1 MPLNKIASVFL
12 LTLLCAAAS
21 GQGAT
26 PEPDAAALRRDAAA
40 AVQNGDFATAAAGF
54 RKLTEADPDD
64 AHAWQMLG
72 YSLHAGGKLDEALPA
87 HEKAAGFA
95 ATASSA
101 SYNVACVHAL
111 QGRADLA
118 FDWLDKAVARGFADA
133 ELLGKDTDLDALR
146 EDPRFAKL
154 VAAVRAK
161 AGPVGPQGFA
171 QIGTRRANRIVW
183 FAEHGGQIALSH
195 AAVPWDAKYDRALAE
210 GRFVGKRWRL
220 GADFWT
226 TLDTSVP
233 LRFGDVTLAP
243 GYYYL
248 TLAQPR
254 ADTFV
259 VCAHDPVEVRKQ
271 RLDPVFAQQLQG
283 GVEIPLA
290 HATGGEIADLL
301 AIQITMVAP
310 RSANGALS
318 IRFGGHTL
326 TAPVTVELG
335 DRKPANVGGS
345 R

>member
-1 MPLNKIASVFL
+1 MPLNKIAAVSL
-12 LTLLCAAAS
+12 LTLLCAPAF
-21 GQGAT
+21 GQGTT
-26 PEPDAAALRRDAAA
+26 PAPDAAQVRRDATA
-40 AVQNGDFATAAAGF
+40 AVQSGDFTTAAAGF
-54 RKLTEADPDD
+54 RQLTEADPED
-64 AHAWQMLG
+64 AQAWQMLG

-111 QGRADLA
+111 QGRADQA
-118 FDWLDKAVARGFADA
+118 FAWLDKAVARGFADA
-133 ELLGKDTDLDALR
+133 ELLGQDTDLDALR

-171 QIGTRRANRIVW
+171 QVNQRRANRIVW
-183 FAEHGGQIALSH
+183 FAEHGGQVALSH
-195 AAVPWDAKYDRALAE
+195 AAVPWDAKYDQALAS

-233 LRFGDVTLAP
+233 LRFGQVTLAP

-248 TLAQPR
+248 TLAQPD

-259 VCAHDPVEVRKQ
+259 LCAHDPVEVRKQ
-271 RLDPVFAQQLQG
+271 RLDPVFAQRLQG
-283 GVEIPLA
+283 GIEIPLS
-290 HATGGEIADLL
+290 HTKGTEVTESL
-301 AIQITMVAP
+301 AIQVEMVAP

-335 DRKPANVGGS
+335 DRKPANAGGS